1 MSVCDYVRR
10 SPQTYLCIILLLL
23 HCTHSGARSNG
34 DVNMEGF
41 AFAACGIKYLVNRF
55 ATNARSVDIPPSAF
69 ILLT

>member
-1 MSVCDYVRR
+1 MSVCETLTSNVFVHYSSTV
-10 SPQTYLCIILLLL
+10 I